1 MKIGIGNWVSL
12 LEYLLTYEVCLYFQI
27 IHRDL
32 AARNIL
38 LTNGPVAKLS
48 DFGLSR
54 DLYESGYYY
63 ISSKV
68 GYIITSTRITRIC
81 NIIQLLTI

>member
-1 MKIGIGNWVSL
+1 MFWIKMIIKKTVIPLQTPVLGKHFNDMFYDVG
-12 LEYLLTYEVCLYFQI
+12 FQI

-38 LTNGPVAKLS
+38 LTTGPVAKLS

-68 GYIITSTRITRIC
+68 HVI
-81 NIIQLLTI
+81 